1 MIKLLK
7 NYLKSFIYIFIS
19 IIIFTFIITLL
30 EYFNILNG
38 NALNIMELIMMVI
51 TFFVVSF
58 FLAKNS
64 SSKGYQKGLILSIIY
79 VFISIIFAY
88 LIFRFS
94 IKVKDFIYFLI
105 IIASSTLGGMIGIN
119 KSKT

>member
-1 MIKLLK
+1 
-7 NYLKSFIYIFIS
+7 
-19 IIIFTFIITLL
+19 
-30 EYFNILNG
+30 
-38 NALNIMELIMMVI
+38 MMVI